1 MVFRLFKKRRDI
13 EGKLSGLHD
22 SLNDSFSRI
31 KDDMGSVGEWIKHF
45 DQTKEDHHSKIE
57 SLDTRLRS
65 VEEFVMNL
73 MEQSPVVEVSK
84 QLSKQE
90 QTVVR
95 PKQTDMVSK
104 QVFEQSSKQQESV
117 QTDIERALFSL
128 TAMERTVV
136 WSLLNTDI
144 LVCYEDLGRILGKD
158 QSTVRGQLN
167 NIKRKIPGLIEEKSE
182 SNGKKRY
189 YVEEEK
195 KRSILIKYMG
205 KNRKSMKSESKIN

>member
-1 MVFRLFKKRRDI
+1 MVFGLFKRKRDI

-22 SLNDSFSRI
+22 SLNDSFSKI

-57 SLDTRLRS
+57 NLDTRLRS

-73 MEQSPVVEVSK
+73 MEQSPAEEV
-84 QLSKQE
+84 SKQE
-90 QTVVR
+90 QTAVR
-95 PKQTDMVSK
+95 PNQTDSVSK
-104 QVFEQSSKQQESV
+104 QVFEQPSKQQESV
-117 QTDIERALFSL
+117 QTEIEKALFSL

-144 LVCYEDLGRILGKD
+144 LLCYEDLGRILGKD

-182 SNGKKRY
+182 GNGKKRY
-189 YVEEEK
+189 YVNEAK
-195 KRSILIKYMG
+195 KREILVKYTG
-205 KNRKSMKSESKIN
+205 KRAKKVESES